1 VNIINKK
8 NVLSPSASVSLLLV
22 IFFTSIAAELS
33 ASPTTTVYVH
43 LSTRTV
49 AVGQTFIVEVKISE
63 VGDLYGWE
71 FRLRWNPNLLDV
83 VDVTEGP
90 FLKQG
95 GDTFFAKKTNNTA
108 GNILVDCTLLGN
120 VSGVS
125 GSGTLATVKFYAE
138 VQGESILDLYETT
151 LISSLEQPI
160 THTANDGNVTAGPR
174 AVGITDMLKPY
185 VPIIAALIALAGI
198 GFTSLWFFKFR
209 KKEKRE
215 AIVTAPHVPPVTLGI
230 EDNEEKV
237 VTLLKSAGGPIYQS
251 TIANQCGFSRSKTSK
266 LLTSMEMKGRIRR
279 QEKGREKVVTLTDEV
294 KELKDTKDKGRA
306 SN

>member
-71 FRLRWNPNLLDV
+71 FKLRWNPNLLDV

-125 GSGTLATVKFYAE
+125 GNGTLATVKFYAE
-138 VQGESILDLYETT
+138 VQGESILDLYDTI
-151 LISSLEQPI
+151 LINSHEIAI
-160 THTANDGNVTAGPR
+160 THIPIDGTVTTTGVPVGGIRIPVNKFELLAPYIGLTALLAVAVITA
-174 AVGITDMLKPY
+174 V
-185 VPIIAALIALAGI
+185 
-198 GFTSLWFFKFR
+198 FFKY
-209 KKEKRE
+209 KKEK
-215 AIVTAPHVPPVTLGI
+215 P
-230 EDNEEKV
+230 
-237 VTLLKSAGGPIYQS
+237 
-251 TIANQCGFSRSKTSK
+251 
-266 LLTSMEMKGRIRR
+266 
-279 QEKGREKVVTLTDEV
+279 
-294 KELKDTKDKGRA
+294 
-306 SN
+306 